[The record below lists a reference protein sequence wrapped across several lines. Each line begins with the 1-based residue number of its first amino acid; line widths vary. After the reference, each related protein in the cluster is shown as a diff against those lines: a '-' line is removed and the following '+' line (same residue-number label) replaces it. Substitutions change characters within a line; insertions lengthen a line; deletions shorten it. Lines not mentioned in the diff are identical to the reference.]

1 MAELGSCEQ
10 SSSIWWTKDVDGGR
24 KRDGDDVSFVRL
36 DIIIN
41 TGLFNCDTAQAVTM
55 CVGGWWLGRK
65 QSPDKSNDKYWQC
78 VAGQRSVCSMRI
90 NAAHAN

>member
-10 SSSIWWTKDVDGGR
+10 SSSIWWTKDDDGGR

-41 TGLFNCDTAQAVTM
+41 TGLFNCDTAQAVTIY
-55 CVGGWWLGRK
+55 V
-65 QSPDKSNDKYWQC
+65 
-78 VAGQRSVCSMRI
+78 
-90 NAAHAN
+90 

>member
-1 MAELGSCEQ
+1 MEKLGSCEQ
-10 SSSIWWTKDVDGGR
+10 SSSIWWTKDDDGGR
-24 KRDGDDVSFVRL
+24 KRDGDDDVSFVRL

-41 TGLFNCDTAQAVTM
+41 TSLFNCDTAQAATM
-55 CVGGWWLGRK
+55 CVGRK

-78 VAGQRSVCSMRI
+78 VAGQRSVRSMRI